1 MKREKKG
8 SLSAALTILALAVIS
23 TVAEAQYLS
32 FPFNTAYYEP
42 KNFFSASLSLLLPF
56 ALWRSEERRVG
67 KECRL

>member
-32 FPFNTAYYEP
+32 FPFNIISPVVFISGYNSCCCCRSP
-42 KNFFSASLSLLLPF
+42 CGVWSAI
-56 ALWRSEERRVG
+56 A
-67 KECRL
+67 

>member
-56 ALWRSEERRVG
+56 AL
-67 KECRL
+67 

>member
-42 KNFFSASLSLLLPF
+42 
-56 ALWRSEERRVG
+56 
-67 KECRL
+67 